1 MTLGRQRVTFA
12 SPSAAMTAGIA
23 YLPEDR
29 HQEGLVLDFSIAQ
42 NVTLP
47 ILPRL
52 FPRFLVNGATE
63 RAVADDYTEQFN
75 VKMTGVEQMVG
86 ALSGGNQQKVVLA
99 KWLAS
104 KPRLLILDE
113 PTRGIDIG
121 AKVEVHRIISEL
133 AASGLGI
140 ILISSDLPEVIAMSD
155 RILVLHEGR
164 VTAEIA
170 ARRATEE
177 RVMFAATGNLS
188 DETDDAA
195 RARRPPMSE
204 TGATATL
211 GCPRDRGAW
220 LGVIARQRELSL
232 VAIMVVLGALV
243 SIAAPQFLTVDNI
256 SQVAVLAS
264 IVAVAAVGEA
274 LVVIT
279 RNVDLSVEA
288 MMGLVAYCVAS
299 SLEQQLFGA
308 PGAILF
314 GIGIGLLLGMVNGFI
329 VTVLRVPAIV
339 ATLGTLSIFRGIDYL
354 IAGSHQVPLAGLP
367 PGFTDAAHDDILG
380 IPIFVVVAVVVV
392 VIGSVAPPLDPL
404 RPPALRGRQQ
414 SRGRRDPRHP
424 VTARRLR
431 GLLAVRVAGRHRRGH
446 VRHRVRDDQR
456 DVGAGGYTLQVI
468 AAVVVGGVGI
478 FGGTGTLAGA
488 ALGALFLGF
497 IANALI
503 LIGLSQF
510 WLQAIYGLVILV
522 AVSAD
527 AVILRRL
534 QRAASLNRSR

>member
-1 MTLGRQRVTFA
+1 
-12 SPSAAMTAGIA
+12 
-23 YLPEDR
+23 
-29 HQEGLVLDFSIAQ
+29 
-42 NVTLP
+42 
-47 ILPRL
+47 
-52 FPRFLVNGATE
+52 
-63 RAVADDYTEQFN
+63 
-75 VKMTGVEQMVG
+75 MTGVEQMVG

-104 KPRLLILDE
+104 KPSLLILDE

-140 ILISSDLPEVIAMSD
+140 ILISSDLPEVLAMSD

-164 VTAEIA
+164 ITAEIA
-170 ARRATEE
+170 RSDASEE
-177 RVMFAATGNLS
+177 RVMFAATGNLAA
-188 DETDDAA
+188 DPVEATMTDA
-195 RARRPPMSE
+195 SV
-204 TGATATL
+204 TATL
-211 GCPRDRGAW
+211 EAPRDRGAW

-288 MMGLVAYCVAS
+288 MMGLVAYCVAV
-299 SLEQQLFGA
+299 SLENHMFGA

-314 GIGIGLLLGMVNGFI
+314 GIGIGLVLGMINGFI
-329 VTVLRVPAIV
+329 VAVLRVPAIV
-339 ATLGTLSIFRGIDYL
+339 ATLGTLSIFRGVDYL
-354 IAGSHQVPLAGLP
+354 IAGSHQVPKAGLP
-367 PGFTDAAHDDILG
+367 PGFTDAAHQDILG
-380 IPIFVVVAVVVV
+380 IPIFVLIAVVVV
-392 VIGSVAPPLDPL
+392 VIGSVLL
-404 RPPALRGRQQ
+404 RWTRFGRQFYAVGSNPEAAAILGIP
-414 SRGRRDPRHP
+414 SRL
-424 VTARRLR
+424 VVFVAFAAC
-431 GLLAVRVAGRHRRGH
+431 GLLAGIAGVMYVIEFGTIN
-446 VRHRVRDDQR
+446 
-456 DVGAGGYTLQVI
+456 GTSAGGYTLQVV

-478 FGGTGTLAGA
+478 FGGTGTLVGA

-503 LIGLSQF
+503 LVGLSQF

-527 AVILRRL
+527 AFILRRL
-534 QRAASLNRSR
+534 QRIASLNRSR